1 MRQRWRV
8 IMKWASVSALLALL
22 AGCATTSPSAPR
34 ELVYASPVDTTFRSA
49 VELMMEQGY
58 VIRHADLALGRA
70 EGALARWPEYRL
82 QVQVSDA
89 GRGSQVSVAAWR
101 GNQPLPPYLLDP
113 WLVSLQAK
121 LGLAP

>member
-1 MRQRWRV
+1 MRRYGGQW
-8 IMKWASVSALLALL
+8 IKWVGISALLAIL

-34 ELVYASPVDTTFRSA
+34 ELVYAAPVETTLRSA

-70 EGALARWPEYRL
+70 EASLARWPEYRL
-82 QVQVSDA
+82 QLQVSEA
-89 GRGSQVSVAAWR
+89 GGGSRVSVAAWR
-101 GNQPLPPYLLDP
+101 GSQPLPPYLLDP